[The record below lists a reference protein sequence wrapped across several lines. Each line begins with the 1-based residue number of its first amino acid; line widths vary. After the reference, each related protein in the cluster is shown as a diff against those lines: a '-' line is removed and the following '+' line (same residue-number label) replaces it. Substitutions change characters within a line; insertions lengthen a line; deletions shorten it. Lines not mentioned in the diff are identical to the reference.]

1 MAFTTELDLECV
13 KMKEHVKCPGQGHLI
28 QQLLPDENAADTQTH
43 THTHAHT
50 TRLTALPRPL
60 WQ

>member
-28 QQLLPDENAADTQTH
+28 QQLLPDGNAADTH
-43 THTHAHT
+43 THTHTHT
-50 TRLTALPRPL
+50 YNTTDCFT
-60 WQ
+60 

>member
-1 MAFTTELDLECV
+1 MAFTTALDLECV

-28 QQLLPDENAADTQTH
+28 QQLLPDGNAAD

-50 TRLTALPRPL
+50 HI
-60 WQ
+60 QHD